1 LSPKKG
7 LVLVEGPTEAAFVD
21 QILGPHLSL
30 SGLFLRARRL
40 DGVSRYALLRG
51 ELVRLMK
58 DNSAV
63 VVTTMLDFY
72 RFPADFSG
80 TLGSN
85 DPGEGRVVSLEA
97 AIAADLGQKTRFL
110 PYLSRHE
117 FEALVLAT
125 GPALLSV
132 LPGYESNVSQLLTS
146 VEAFK
151 TPEDIDDGPRT
162 HPSMRLELLVPAF
175 KKRVDGLLAIQR
187 AGLPA
192 LRARC
197 PHFDSWVTRLEA
209 IAAAP

>member
-1 LSPKKG
+1 MSPKKG

-21 QILGPHLSL
+21 QILAPHLSR

-40 DGVSRYALLRG
+40 DGVSRYGLLRG
-51 ELVRLMK
+51 EVVRLLN
-58 DNSAV
+58 DTSAV

-72 RFPADFSG
+72 RFPADFTG
-80 TLGSN
+80 TPRSN
-85 DPGEGRVVSLEA
+85 DPGEGRVVSLEV
-97 AIAADLGQKTRFL
+97 AIAADLGQENRFL

-209 IAAAP
+209 LAQAP